1 MTTNYD
7 AGAATLNNDYSKNY
21 ALIEKIAKQ
30 VISGVQSTNRL
41 QWFDKGKVIHGVAIE
56 QAVIAMAEGY
66 DWKGAD
72 QTGENLNAPKY
83 PKIVFKYFNKWNGR
97 QFKTTVSEEQIDKV
111 ILQGGSEKDIS
122 QKVVTSL
129 TEGEGDEDYQD
140 SKGLLL
146 DGIKQGNIIQYKN
159 PTSDGSDN
167 GFIDITTELIIAI
180 KNLTDTFGFVNTQF
194 VKANYRTRTPFE
206 RIHLIMPFT
215 VFNKLN
221 VDVLA
226 SLYNLSKAELLS
238 KITLIDE
245 GTKVFIVDEWGL
257 IKYTRVYKMTSKY
270 VEDALYSNYWLTVDR
285 MYGTSGLFKMA
296 YIETS
301 ASGVNTKL

>member
-1 MTTNYD
+1 MAVFDRGTT
-7 AGAATLNNDYSKNY
+7 ALTVEYSKNY

-30 VISGVQSTNRL
+30 VILGVESTNRL
-41 QWFDKGKVIHGVAIE
+41 QWIDKGKVIHGVAIE
-56 QAVIAMAEGY
+56 QAVVELAEGY
-66 DWKGAD
+66 DWKAEDQNGANVD
-72 QTGENLNAPKY
+72 APKY
-83 PKIVFKYFNKWNGR
+83 PSIVFRYFSKWNGR
-97 QFKTTVSEEQIDKV
+97 QFKTTVSDTQIEKV
-111 ILQGGSEKDIS
+111 ILAGGSERDIAA
-122 QKVVTSL
+122 KVVTSL
-129 TEGEGDEDYQD
+129 TEGEGDEDYQT

-146 DGIKQGNIIQYKN
+146 DGITGGNITQYRGAS
-159 PTSDGSDN
+159 TASN

-180 KNLTDTFGFVNTQF
+180 KNLSDQFGFVNSDF
-194 VKANYRTRTPFE
+194 VAAGYKTRTPFN
-206 RIHLIMPFT
+206 RLHLIMPYS

-226 SLYNLSKAELLS
+226 SLYNLTKAELLQ

-257 IKYTRVYKMTSKY
+257 IKYTRLYRMTSRY
-270 VEDALYSNYWLTVDR
+270 VEDSLYANYWLTVDR

-301 ASGVNTKL
+301 ETGTAEAL